1 MKNIIFSQ
9 VILGVISFVLGSP
22 LSPPW
27 VRSPSKCSNSDVN
40 TCTVEVYVS
49 VNKPNQNKFAFIVT
63 LFDSN
68 CDTMCSDTFENRNTR
83 ITWVPPCLKGGN
95 MTVQVEGDGE
105 LQPIYYNGSPLY
117 IGIVPDGN
125 TTIVTHR
132 DMFQCPIANA
142 ALMVRS
148 ASRSGES
155 CEEAEHPPP
164 LYDSCYQ
171 AWRLAH
177 TPVVGSG
184 HTGD

>member
-1 MKNIIFSQ
+1 MKQIIFSQ
-9 VILGVISFVLGSP
+9 VILGVISCVLGSP
-22 LSPPW
+22 FSPPW
-27 VRSPSKCSNSDVN
+27 VRSSSKCSNSDVN
-40 TCTVEVYVS
+40 TCTVEVYVP

-68 CDTMCSDTFENRNTR
+68 CDTICSDTFEHRNTR

-95 MTVQVEGDGE
+95 MTVQVQGDGE
-105 LQPIYYNGSPLY
+105 LQPIYHNGSPIY
-117 IGIVPDGN
+117 IEIVPDGN
-125 TTIVTHR
+125 TAIVTHR
-132 DMFQCPIANA
+132 DTFQCPKANA
-142 ALMVRS
+142 ALLVRS
-148 ASRSGES
+148 ASRSGEG

-164 LYDSCYQ
+164 LYNSCYQ

>member
-40 TCTVEVYVS
+40 TCTVEVYVP

-68 CDTMCSDTFENRNTR
+68 CDTMCSDTFEHRNTR

-132 DMFQCPIANA
+132 DVFQCPIANA

>member
-1 MKNIIFSQ
+1 MKHIIFSQ
-9 VILGVISFVLGSP
+9 VFLGIISLVLGSP
-22 LSPPW
+22 LSTPW
-27 VRSPSKCSNSDVN
+27 VRSQSGCSNSDVN
-40 TCTVEVYVS
+40 TCTVEVYVP
-49 VNKPNQNKFAFIVT
+49 VNEPNQNKFSYIVT

-68 CDTMCSDTFENRNTR
+68 CDRMCGDM

-95 MTVQVEGDGE
+95 MTVQVQGDGE
-105 LQPIYYNGSPLY
+105 LQPIYHNGSPIY

-125 TTIVTHR
+125 TKIVTHR
-132 DMFQCPIANA
+132 DTFQCPKAKA
-142 ALMVRS
+142 ALAIKSVS
-148 ASRSGES
+148 NSGGN

-177 TPVVGSG
+177 TSAVGTG